1 MLKQLELVSEHDPRV
16 EFSICEYV
24 LAHYLR
30 VWKPSWEQYVPDPA
44 GVVVR
49 PEHAY
54 AISCVALDQSLE
66 EFVLR
71 LLCGGRWDEND
82 LNS

>member
-1 MLKQLELVSEHDPRV
+1 MYWLITLG
-16 EFSICEYV
+16 CES
-24 LAHYLR
+24 HR
-30 VWKPSWEQYVPDPA
+30 GRQYVPYPA

-66 EFVLR
+66 EFALR
-71 LLCGGRWDEND
+71 LLCGKPHTQHR
-82 LNS
+82 